1 MVRVKRIFEPELHL
15 IRDTEVAV
23 PDPGERA
30 A

>member
-1 MVRVKRIFEPELHL
+1 MDGINRILEPELHL